1 MWIKE
6 ASKIVF
12 ILLTI
17 ATMSI
22 FFYMLIFSMGITIG
36 ELNG

>member
-6 ASKIVF
+6 ASKIIF
-12 ILLTI
+12 ILMTI
-17 ATMSI
+17 ATMSV